1 MSNQEAINIIK
12 YNLLDVGGSDGFR
25 SREIEALNKAIDA
38 LQKVDNVQSCLGNND
53 DNSAKDGAE

>member
-12 YNLLDVGGSDGFR
+12 YNLLDCGGSDGFS

-38 LQKVDNVQSCLGNND
+38 LQKVDNVQSCLGNKAA
-53 DNSAKDGAE
+53 SAAKDGAE